1 MVVKSAT
8 KKKLM
13 DMLVPEEFAHKLADD
28 RKWDDVKILTAQE
41 IAQFCETDS
50 DTAARIHGIISG
62 AASPSRDAT
71 SDNSATTSVRL
82 RRGTRRRRTAKT
94 VQALEE
100 YVSAEKVDS
109 YVSKLKN
116 REETESIFTM
126 LEKAE
131 VKRQNK
137 EKKKAEKDKTVP
149 RVFLSQQTIEDLT
162 DAVYNRREQ
171 MKGKDL
177 TEKQANDLIAE
188 AAKAQEM
195 ALIDPYEAAGII
207 TAQSIGEPGT
217 QMTMRTFHYA
227 GVATVNVTQGLP
239 RIIEIVDARKVPNT
253 PTMTIYLKGENSKSA
268 DAAKKLAAAIEI
280 TTTMNIADIDTD
292 VAQRR
297 LVLKLK
303 KGNLKQKGMT
313 PAEVKDKLERALR
326 LYVEADKEKNPS
338 TLTLIPGIQTEDDM
352 KTLAENP
359 PSYTEL
365 LQLEDKIRDMRLKG
379 VPNIERANVQLDDKT
394 GEYYLSTIGSNLA
407 RISDMEGI
415 DRARTYTNNI
425 IEIYEYLGIEASRQ
439 AIVNELQATLDG
451 ARLEVDVRHLLMV
464 ADVMTSE
471 GEVRAIGRHGVS
483 GTKHS
488 ILARAAFEVTVN
500 HLLKAG
506 IIGERDNL
514 TGVAEN
520 IIVGQPI
527 SLGTGSVELYY
538 IPE

>member
-62 AASPSRDAT
+62 AASPSRNAT

-94 VQALEE
+94 VQELEPYTPE
-100 YVSAEKVDS
+100 LNAEGIP
-109 YVSKLKN
+109 
-116 REETESIFTM
+116 SIYDDELAEDPVFKSI
-126 LEKAE
+126 KAAADDAGI
-131 VKRQNK
+131 K
-137 EKKKAEKDKTVP
+137 
-149 RVFLSQQTIEDLT
+149 FSQQTIH
-162 DAVYNRREQ
+162 
-171 MKGKDL
+171 DL
-177 TEKQANDLIAE
+177 TEAVHNRDMAKLTKKQAEALVAE
-188 AAKAQEM
+188 AGKAREM

-253 PTMTIYLKGENSKSA
+253 PTMTIRLSGENSQSA

-280 TTTMNIADIDTD
+280 TTTVNIADIDTD

-338 TLTLIPGIQTEDDM
+338 TLTLIPGIQTEEDM

-415 DRARTYTNNI
+415 DRSRTYTNNI
-425 IEIYEYLGIEASRQ
+425 IEIYEYLGIEAARQ

-464 ADVMTSE
+464 SDVMTSE

>member
-94 VQALEE
+94 VQELEPYNPE
-100 YVSAEKVDS
+100 MDSNGIPVIYNDELAEDPVFKSIQSAADG
-109 YVSKLKN
+109 
-116 REETESIFTM
+116 
-126 LEKAE
+126 AG
-131 VKRQNK
+131 VK
-137 EKKKAEKDKTVP
+137 
-149 RVFLSQQTIEDLT
+149 FSQQTIH
-162 DAVYNRREQ
+162 
-171 MKGKDL
+171 DL
-177 TEKQANDLIAE
+177 TEAVHNRDMAKLTKKQAEALVAE
-188 AAKAQEM
+188 AAKAQDM

-253 PTMTIYLKGENSKSA
+253 PTMTIRLKGENSQSA

-280 TTTMNIADIDTD
+280 TTTVNIADIDTD

>member
-62 AASPSRDAT
+62 AASPSRDST

-94 VQALEE
+94 VQELEAYTPVMNE
-100 YVSAEKVDS
+100 DGIPAIYDDELAGDAVFK
-109 YVSKLKN
+109 
-116 REETESIFTM
+116 SI
-126 LEKAE
+126 KA
-131 VKRQNK
+131 
-137 EKKKAEKDKTVP
+137 AAKDAGIK
-149 RVFLSQQTIEDLT
+149 FSQQTIH
-162 DAVYNRREQ
+162 
-171 MKGKDL
+171 DL
-177 TEKQANDLIAE
+177 TEAVHAREMTKLTKKQASALVAE
-188 AAKAQEM
+188 AGRAQDM

-253 PTMTIYLKGENSKSA
+253 PTMTIRLSGENSQSA

-280 TTTMNIADIDTD
+280 TTTVNIADIDTD

-338 TLTLIPGIQTEDDM
+338 TLTLIPGIQTEEDM

-415 DRARTYTNNI
+415 DRSRTYTNNI

>member
-94 VQALEE
+94 VQELEPYTPE
-100 YVSAEKVDS
+100 MNAEGIP
-109 YVSKLKN
+109 
-116 REETESIFTM
+116 SIYDDELAEDPVFKSI
-126 LEKAE
+126 KAAADDAGIE
-131 VKRQNK
+131 
-137 EKKKAEKDKTVP
+137 
-149 RVFLSQQTIEDLT
+149 FSQQTIH
-162 DAVYNRREQ
+162 
-171 MKGKDL
+171 DL
-177 TEKQANDLIAE
+177 TEAVHNREMAKLTKKQAQALVAE
-188 AAKAQEM
+188 AGKAREM

-253 PTMTIYLKGENSKSA
+253 PTMTIRLQGENSQSA

-280 TTTMNIADIDTD
+280 TTTVNIADIDTD

-338 TLTLIPGIQTEDDM
+338 TLTLIPGIQTEEDM

-415 DRARTYTNNI
+415 DRSRTYTNNI
-425 IEIYEYLGIEASRQ
+425 IEIYEYLGIEAARQ

-464 ADVMTSE
+464 SDVMTSE

>member
-62 AASPSRDAT
+62 AASPSRDST

-94 VQALEE
+94 VQELEA
-100 YVSAEKVDS
+100 YVPEMNSDGIPAIYDDELAEDPVFKSIKSAADD
-109 YVSKLKN
+109 
-116 REETESIFTM
+116 
-126 LEKAE
+126 AG
-131 VKRQNK
+131 VK
-137 EKKKAEKDKTVP
+137 
-149 RVFLSQQTIEDLT
+149 FSQQTIH
-162 DAVYNRREQ
+162 
-171 MKGKDL
+171 DL
-177 TEKQANDLIAE
+177 TEAVHNRDKAKLTKKQAEALVAE
-188 AAKAQEM
+188 AAKAQGM
-195 ALIDPYEAAGII
+195 AMIDPFEAAGII

-253 PTMTIYLKGENSKSA
+253 PTMTIRLKSGKSDSA

-280 TTTMNIADIDTD
+280 TTTVNIADIDTD

-338 TLTLIPGIQTEDDM
+338 TLTLIPGIQTEEDM

-415 DRARTYTNNI
+415 DRSRTYTNNI
-425 IEIYEYLGIEASRQ
+425 IEIYEYLGIEAARQ

>member
-13 DMLVPEEFAHKLADD
+13 DLGIAENYAHTLADD
-28 RKWDDVKILTAQE
+28 KKWDDVKILGAGE
-41 IAQFCETDS
+41 IAQLCETDS
-50 DTAARIHGIISG
+50 ETAATIKATID
-62 AASPSRDAT
+62 AASKKGGDS
-71 SDNSATTSVRL
+71 NSENTGPTTAVRL
-82 RRGTRRRRTAKT
+82 KRRKGRLSARAKT
-94 VQALEE
+94 AADMDTYDAEE
-100 YVSAEKVDS
+100 KLLTYVDELAEDPVFKSLVAAVDTNGS
-109 YVSKLKN
+109 TRFTN
-116 REETESIFTM
+116 RIFH
-126 LEKAE
+126 
-131 VKRQNK
+131 
-137 EKKKAEKDKTVP
+137 
-149 RVFLSQQTIEDLT
+149 DLT
-162 DAVYNRREQ
+162 VAIHARGMKKLTKLQAKKVVSEAVVAL
-171 MKGKDL
+171 D
-177 TEKQANDLIAE
+177 
-188 AAKAQEM
+188 KAS
-195 ALIDPYEAAGII
+195 IDPFEAAGII

-253 PTMTIYLKGENSKSA
+253 PTMKICLKGADREN
-268 DAAKKLAAAIEI
+268 AAAAQKLAAAIEV
-280 TTTMNIADIDTD
+280 TTTVGIASLETD

-297 LVLKLK
+297 LVLKLN
-303 KGNLKQKGMT
+303 KGNLKQKNMTGM
-313 PAEVKDKLERALR
+313 EVKDKLERATR
-326 LYVEADKEKNPS
+326 LLVQPDKDKNPS
-338 TLTLIPGIQTEDDM
+338 TLTLIPGVHSEEDLAE
-352 KTLAENP
+352 LAENP
-359 PSYTEL
+359 PSYTML
-365 LQLEDKIRDMRLKG
+365 LQLEEKIRDMRLKG
-379 VPNIERANVQLDDKT
+379 IPNIERANVQLDDKT
-394 GEYYLSTIGSNLA
+394 GEYYLSTIGSNLT
-407 RISDMEGI
+407 RVSEIETI

-425 IEIYEYLGIEASRQ
+425 IEIYDFLGIEAARQ
-439 AIVNELQATLDG
+439 AIINELQATLDG

-506 IIGERDNL
+506 IIGEKDYL

>member
-94 VQALEE
+94 VQELEPYTPE
-100 YVSAEKVDS
+100 LNAEGIP
-109 YVSKLKN
+109 
-116 REETESIFTM
+116 SIYDDELAEDPVFKSI
-126 LEKAE
+126 KAAADDAGI
-131 VKRQNK
+131 K
-137 EKKKAEKDKTVP
+137 
-149 RVFLSQQTIEDLT
+149 FSQQTIH
-162 DAVYNRREQ
+162 
-171 MKGKDL
+171 DL
-177 TEKQANDLIAE
+177 TEAVHNRDMAKLTKKQAEALVAE
-188 AAKAQEM
+188 AGKAREM

-253 PTMTIYLKGENSKSA
+253 PTMTIRLEGENSQSA

-280 TTTMNIADIDTD
+280 TTTVNIADIDTD

-338 TLTLIPGIQTEDDM
+338 TLTLIPGIQTEEDM

-415 DRARTYTNNI
+415 DRSRTYTNNI
-425 IEIYEYLGIEASRQ
+425 IEIYEYLGIEAARQ

-464 ADVMTSE
+464 SDVMTSE

>member
-1 MVVKSAT
+1 
-8 KKKLM
+8 M
-13 DMLVPEEFAHKLADD
+13 DMLVPEEHAHKLADD
-28 RKWDDVKILTAQE
+28 RKWDDVKILTVKQIE
-41 IAQFCETDS
+41 EYCEVDS
-50 DTAARIHGIISG
+50 DTAVKIHGIITGSG
-62 AASPSRDAT
+62 SSGRDST
-71 SDNSATTSVRL
+71 GDPNSATTSVRM
-82 RRGTRRRRTAKT
+82 RKPTRRRRTAKA
-94 VQALEE
+94 VQALEV
-100 YVSAEKVDS
+100 YD
-109 YVSKLKN
+109 
-116 REETESIFTM
+116 M
-126 LEKAE
+126 
-131 VKRQNK
+131 
-137 EKKKAEKDKTVP
+137 EKKLNSYIDELADEQVFKEISKAAEG
-149 RVFLSQQTIEDLT
+149 REIELSQQTIHDLT
-162 DAVYNRREQ
+162 QAVHDRD
-171 MKGKDL
+171 MVKL
-177 TEKQANDLIAE
+177 TKKQAEKLVDE
-188 AAKAQEM
+188 ACAAQKTAM
-195 ALIDPYEAAGII
+195 IDPYEAAGII

-239 RIIEIVDARKVPNT
+239 RIIEIVDARKVPKT
-253 PTMTIYLKGENSKSA
+253 PTMTIRLAGDNSKSA
-268 DAAKKLAAAIEI
+268 DAARKLAASIEV
-280 TTTMNIADIDTD
+280 TTTVNIADIYTD

-303 KGNLKQKGMT
+303 KGMMKQKGMT
-313 PAEVKDKLERALR
+313 GAEVQDKLSRALR

-338 TLTLIPGIQTEDDM
+338 NLTLIPGVREEADL

-365 LQLEDKIRDMRLKG
+365 LQLEDKIRDLRLKG
-379 VPNIERANVQLDDKT
+379 VPNVERANVQLDDKT

-407 RISDMEGI
+407 RISNIEGI
-415 DRARTYTNNI
+415 DRSRTYTNNI
-425 IEIYEYLGIEASRQ
+425 IEIYEYLGIEAARQ

-506 IIGERDNL
+506 VIGERDNL

>member
-62 AASPSRDAT
+62 AAAPSRDAT

-94 VQALEE
+94 VQELEPYIPE
-100 YVSAEKVDS
+100 MNSDGIPTIYNDELAEDPVFK
-109 YVSKLKN
+109 
-116 REETESIFTM
+116 SI
-126 LEKAE
+126 KAAADDAG
-131 VKRQNK
+131 VK
-137 EKKKAEKDKTVP
+137 
-149 RVFLSQQTIEDLT
+149 FSQQTIH
-162 DAVYNRREQ
+162 
-171 MKGKDL
+171 DL
-177 TEKQANDLIAE
+177 TEAVHNRDKAKLTKKQAE
-188 AAKAQEM
+188 ALVSEANKAQEM

-253 PTMTIYLKGENSKSA
+253 PTMTIRLQSGKSDSA

-280 TTTMNIADIDTD
+280 TTTVNIADIDTD

-338 TLTLIPGIQTEDDM
+338 TLTLIPGIQTEEDM

-415 DRARTYTNNI
+415 DRSRTYTNNI
-425 IEIYEYLGIEASRQ
+425 IEIYEYLGIEAARQ

>member
-62 AASPSRDAT
+62 AASPSRDST

-94 VQALEE
+94 VQELEAYNPE
-100 YVSAEKVDS
+100 MNPDGIPAIYDDELAEDPVFKSIKSAADD
-109 YVSKLKN
+109 
-116 REETESIFTM
+116 
-126 LEKAE
+126 AG
-131 VKRQNK
+131 VK
-137 EKKKAEKDKTVP
+137 
-149 RVFLSQQTIEDLT
+149 FSQQTIH
-162 DAVYNRREQ
+162 
-171 MKGKDL
+171 DL
-177 TEKQANDLIAE
+177 TEAVHNRDKAKLTKKQAEALVAE
-188 AAKAQEM
+188 AAKAQGM
-195 ALIDPYEAAGII
+195 AMIDPFEAAGII

-253 PTMTIYLKGENSKSA
+253 PTMTIRLKNDKSESA
-268 DAAKKLAAAIEI
+268 EAAKKLAAAIEI
-280 TTTMNIADIDTD
+280 TTTVNIADIDTD

-338 TLTLIPGIQTEDDM
+338 TLTLIPGIQTEEDM

-415 DRARTYTNNI
+415 DRSRTYTNNI
-425 IEIYEYLGIEASRQ
+425 IEIYEYLGIEAARQ

>member
-13 DMLVPEEFAHKLADD
+13 DMLVPEEYAHKLADD

-41 IAQFCETDS
+41 IAQICETDS
-50 DTAARIHGIISG
+50 ATAERVHGIITG
-62 AASPSRDAT
+62 AASSSRDST
-71 SDNSATTSVRL
+71 GDSNSATTSVRL

-94 VQALEE
+94 VQELETYDYDRKIQSYRDE
-100 YVSAEKVDS
+100 FADDAVFKAIEAAAE
-109 YVSKLKN
+109 
-116 REETESIFTM
+116 RAEEKF
-126 LEKAE
+126 
-131 VKRQNK
+131 
-137 EKKKAEKDKTVP
+137 
-149 RVFLSQQTIEDLT
+149 SQLTIHDLT
-162 DAVYNRREQ
+162 DAVHKRD
-171 MKGKDL
+171 KVKL
-177 TEKQANDLIAE
+177 TKKQADSIIVE
-188 AAKAQEM
+188 AAAAQNL
-195 ALIDPYEAAGII
+195 AKIDPFEAAGII

-239 RIIEIVDARKVPNT
+239 RIIEIVDARKVPDT
-253 PTMTIYLKGENSKSA
+253 PTMTIRLDAKNRESA
-268 DAAKKLAAAIEI
+268 DAARKLAAAIEI
-280 TTTMNIADIDTD
+280 TTTVNIADIETD

-297 LVLKLK
+297 LVLKLR

-313 PAEVKDKLERALR
+313 GAEVKDKLERALR
-326 LYVEADKEKNPS
+326 LYVGADKEKNPS
-338 TLTLIPGIQTEDDM
+338 HLTLIPGIQTEEDM
-352 KTLAENP
+352 KTLADNP

-365 LQLEDKIRDMRLKG
+365 LQLEDKIRDLRLKG

-394 GEYYLSTIGSNLA
+394 GEYYLSTIGSNLS

-415 DRARTYTNNI
+415 DRSRTYTNNI
-425 IEIYEYLGIEASRQ
+425 IEIYEYLGIEAARK
-439 AIVNELQATLDG
+439 AIGNELQATLDG

-464 ADVMTSE
+464 SDVMTSE

-506 IIGERDNL
+506 IIGERDSL

-538 IPE
+538 IPDE